1 MQQQLVNE
9 TAEPQEHLVD
19 EAIKIDRRMKEDKK
33 RLDEIKAK
41 LTSDAIDEMEN
52 RNLKFF
58 QMYGYNGRIN
68 VAYKEKF
75 EVDRFDILRD
85 LLGELAEGKISK
97 KEEVKYDV
105 ESRFKEALIALYKDD
120 YSDEITIDV
129 VLEQLGL
136 DASTVKGVKK
146 KLKGDY
152 LKDKALLESVG
163 VTGDLEE
170 ELDAIRL
177 YKKYE
182 LVQRFFGDL
191 SDEQIKEIKKAIFVE
206 DGISVGLDYEK

>member
-9 TAEPQEHLVD
+9 AIEPEEYLVD

-52 RNLKFF
+52 RNLKYF

-68 VAYKEKF
+68 VSYKEKF
-75 EVDRFDILRD
+75 EVDRFEVLKEVLGD
-85 LLGELAEGKISK
+85 LVEGKVLK

-105 ESRFKEALIALYKDD
+105 DSRFKEALIALYKDD
-120 YSDEITIDV
+120 YSDDITIDD

-136 DASTVKGVKK
+136 DASTAKGVKK

-152 LKDKALLESVG
+152 FKDKALLESVG
-163 VTGDLEE
+163 ATGDLEE

-191 SDEQIKEIKKAIFVE
+191 SAAQIHNIKKAIFVE